1 LKRHIFAILGCAI
14 FFTCTVLAGEKVH
27 WGYEADNGPSRWSEL
42 NPDWVLC
49 KEGYHQSP
57 IDLTGAK
64 QEKLEQMK
72 LNIPLANLRIVHQKN
87 VLDVLDN
94 GHTIQINPDKGGTL
108 KIGDEIYELQQ
119 GHFHSPSE
127 HTVNGR
133 HYPMEMHLMHSSK
146 NKKLAV
152 IGVFIGEG
160 RHNAAFDIIWT
171 NLPKE
176 TGQEVHLE
184 NVQVNYL
191 DLLPKNQGTYR
202 YRGSLTTPPCSE
214 DVRWFLFVEPIQL
227 SSKQIKAFQKIF
239 YGNNRPLQPL
249 NDRTLLYDVMT
260 ETKKQ
265 FFS

>member
-1 LKRHIFAILGCAI
+1 MKRHIFAILGCAI
-14 FFTCTVLAGEKVH
+14 FFTYTAFAGEKVH

-49 KEGYHQSP
+49 KEGRHQSP

-72 LNIPLANLRIVHQKN
+72 LDIPLENLNIVHQK
-87 VLDVLDN
+87 DVRKILDN
-94 GHTIQINPDKGGTL
+94 SHTIQINSNIGGTL
-108 KIGDEIYELQQ
+108 KIGNDIYELQQ

-133 HYPMEMHLMHSSK
+133 HYPMEMHLVHSSK
-146 NKKLAV
+146 DKKLAV
-152 IGVFIGEG
+152 IGVFMEEG
-160 RHNAAFDIIWT
+160 RHNATIDIIWS
-171 NLPKE
+171 NVPKE

-184 NVQVNYL
+184 NVQVTFM
-191 DLLPKNQGTYR
+191 DLLPNNQETYR
-202 YRGSLTTPPCSE
+202 YHGSLTTPPCYE
-214 DVRWFLFVEPIQL
+214 DVRWILFVEPIQL

-249 NDRTLLYDVMT
+249 NDRTLVYDVVT
-260 ETKKQ
+260 ETKK
-265 FFS
+265 